1 MDPPSIFSHVFG
13 GIDGNYEERMERNAS
28 RIKEVV
34 KKLRERGFKVRYH
47 DGNYTCKV
55 ELDGVYELS
64 VSYPL
69 TSGILETYLFKDGT
83 FCNEKGYQDGP
94 KEMVTVES
102 VIEEI
107 KRLET

>member
-1 MDPPSIFSHVFG
+1 
-13 GIDGNYEERMERNAS
+13 MERNAS
-28 RIKEVV
+28 MMKDVV
-34 KKLRERGFKVRYH
+34 KKLRESGFKVRYH
-47 DGNYTCKV
+47 DGNYACKV

-69 TSGILETYLFKDGT
+69 TSGILETYLFKEGT
-83 FCNEKGYQDGP
+83 FCHEKGYHDGP
-94 KEMVTVES
+94 KDMITVES